1 MKVLPARKVILPDG
15 TVLAMGTVADGDTLM
30 RSGTELI
37 GGGSGGGG
45 APSNATYVTLTT
57 NATLTNERTLAVG
70 TGLDLTDAGA
80 GSTATIS
87 LDLSEV
93 SSGGDLGGTMDAP
106 TVTDLTITGETRGDL
121 LTRGAASWERLA
133 PGTSGY
139 ALTSAGAGSDL
150 TWARYQPYDAG
161 ALTSI
166 TAGTWTG
173 ATSITTLGTI
183 ATGTWQG
190 TAVGVAYGGTGFTS
204 YTAGDY
210 VAATASTT
218 LSKVSAPTYPGSA
231 APAWTAAGVPTTRS
245 FRPLSG
251 MGGVVWEMVF
261 TETTAVAVGATSL
274 TASGST
280 SAHADAIGLAVRYTT
295 GASAGNAA
303 GWRISANL
311 SGCES
316 GGIQFFSVLLGSDVS
331 DTRTWIG
338 VVTGGS
344 GFPNSATYNTVEH
357 VAIYA
362 DPATNGGKWLVSH
375 ADGVTQDNATDT
387 GVSYAADTEVCV
399 MFVWAAG
406 GASCDVYMGTTPR
419 NMTLVKTV
427 TTNMPDTTDSVR
439 PDCRMIRTAIGG
451 TKSIVCRGAAGVTPV

>member
-1 MKVLPARKVILPDG
+1 MRLLRIRGASRRLGLALAGEAVIYLDNI
-15 TVLAMGTVADGDTLM
+15 TKKLRYATDEADYPIQTSAG
-30 RSGTELI
+30 
-37 GGGSGGGG
+37 GGGSSDHTTL
-45 APSNATYVTLTT
+45 SNLGWTASGHTGT
-57 NATLTNERTLAVG
+57 ASRLAG
-70 TGLDLTDAGA
+70 FSGAGA
-80 GSTATIS
+80 
-87 LDLSEV
+87 
-93 SSGGDLGGTMDAP
+93 
-106 TVTDLTITGETRGDL
+106 
-121 LTRGAASWERLA
+121 AA
-133 PGTSGY
+133 Y
-139 ALTSAGAGSDL
+139 
-150 TWARYQPYDAG
+150 YQIGVDVQAYDAG
-161 ALTSI
+161 LASI

-173 ATSITTLGTI
+173 ATSITTLGTV

-261 TETTAVAVGATSL
+261 TETTAVAIGATSL

-280 SAHADAIGLAVRYTT
+280 SAHADAVGLAVRYTT

-344 GFPNSATYNTVEH
+344 GFPNSTTYNTVEH

-362 DPATNGGKWLVSH
+362 DPATNGGKWVVSH

-419 NMTLVKTV
+419 NMTLVKSV